1 MPTSPRHENL
11 AAAAARVG
19 DRWSL
24 LLVDALLG
32 GPRRFNDLA
41 GAVPVIAPNVL
52 TQRLR
57 HLEQQGLLV
66 GTPYSRRPVRLSY
79 ELTAAGR
86 DLADALT
93 LLAAWGARHDPA
105 HRGGDRGPGAAGDA
119 DAAGVD
125 PGGAGVDDPGAH
137 HATCGTTLEARLW
150 CPTCERVVDPDEPDE
165 LARV

>member
-1 MPTSPRHENL
+1 VVTSAQHASL

-24 LLVDALLG
+24 LLVDALLS

-41 GAVPVIAPNVL
+41 EAVPGIAPNVL

-57 HLEQQGLLV
+57 HLEQQGLV
-66 GTPYSRRPVRLSY
+66 VATPYSRRPVRFAY

-86 DLADALT
+86 DLADALA
-93 LLAAWGARHDPA
+93 LLAAWGARHEALHRDPPPDA
-105 HRGGDRGPGAAGDA
+105 GP
-119 DAAGVD
+119 DAAGAH
-125 PGGAGVDDPGAH
+125 GAGVDHP
-137 HATCGTTLEARLW
+137 TCGSTLEARLW